1 MPISKLLLKIK
12 QKFQK
17 NADCREILKF
27 SGASTSQ
34 NMQDVFVLST
44 LGFKKEGYFVE
55 FGAADGVKFSNTY
68 LLEKKFGWSGIVA
81 EPAKS
86 WHPALKKNRGCTIDY
101 RCVWAVSG
109 ERMNFIDSSQ
119 PLLSTLEAFE
129 HSDGRE
135 RRSGGDV
142 YTVDSVSL
150 TDLLREHN
158 APQTIDYLSIDTE
171 GSEFDILQNFDFGN
185 YAIRVITVEHN
196 YTSNRQKIFGLLSKL
211 GYQRRFEGISGADD
225 WYVLPSAL

>member
-1 MPISKLLLKIK
+1 MPMSKLLLKIR

-17 NADCREILKF
+17 NADRRELLKF
-27 SGASTSQ
+27 SGASMSQ
-34 NMQDVFVLST
+34 NAQDIFVLSM
-44 LGFKKEGYFVE
+44 LGFKWEGFFIE
-55 FGAADGVKFSNTY
+55 FGAADGVKFSNTC

-109 ERMNFIDSSQ
+109 KRMNFIESST

-135 RRSGGDV
+135 RRAGSDM
-142 YTVDSVSL
+142 YTVESISL
-150 TDLLREHN
+150 TDLLDEHN

-171 GSEFDILQNFDFGN
+171 GSEFEILQNFDFSK
-185 YAIRVITVEHN
+185 YVIRVITVEHN
-196 YTSNRQKIFGLLSKL
+196 YTSNRQKIFNLLSNL
-211 GYQRRFEGISGADD
+211 GYERRFEGISGADD

>member
-1 MPISKLLLKIK
+1 MSKLLLKIR

-34 NMQDVFVLST
+34 NAQDVFVLST
-44 LGFKKEGYFVE
+44 LGFKREGYFVE
-55 FGAADGVKFSNTY
+55 FGAADGVKFSNTC

-101 RCVWAVSG
+101 RCVWSVSG

-135 RRSGGDV
+135 RRSGSDV

-171 GSEFDILQNFDFGN
+171 GSEFDILRNFDFST

-196 YTSNRQKIFGLLSKL
+196 YTSNRQKIFELLSKL
-211 GYQRRFEGISGADD
+211 GYERRYEGISGADD

>member
-1 MPISKLLLKIK
+1 MSKLLLKIK
-12 QKFQK
+12 QKFQR

-34 NMQDVFVLST
+34 NIQDIFVLST

-55 FGAADGVKFSNTY
+55 FGAADGVKFSNTC
-68 LLEKKFGWSGIVA
+68 LLEKKFDWSGIVA

-86 WHPALKKNRGCTIDY
+86 WHPALAKNRSCTIDF
-101 RCVWAVSG
+101 RCVWTASG
-109 ERMNFIDSSQ
+109 ESMNFIDSSK
-119 PLLSTLEAFE
+119 PMLSTLEAFE
-129 HSDGRE
+129 HSDTRE
-135 RRSGGDV
+135 RRNGSNIYSV
-142 YTVDSVSL
+142 ESVSL

-158 APQTIDYLSIDTE
+158 APQMIDYLSIDTE
-171 GSEFDILQNFDFGN
+171 GSEFDILQNFDFST

-196 YTSNRQKIFGLLSKL
+196 YTSNRQKIFGLLSNL
-211 GYQRRFEGISGADD
+211 GYERRFEGISGADD